1 MKRIALAFVLIAAL
15 LLGASPAHAKCWSP
29 KASEKKLGK
38 KIDNA
43 RVKNDRAR
51 LAFDDDLSKAAR
63 VHSKRMAKRDTLYH
77 NDNQSIRT
85 LLKGTWEVLGENV
98 GNGKDVAQIHRAF
111 MRSPEHRANV
121 LRPGYR
127 KVGVGVFRKAGR
139 QWITVLFQQGGKVRS
154 KVGAPTC

>member
-1 MKRIALAFVLIAAL
+1 
-15 LLGASPAHAKCWSP
+15 
-29 KASEKKLGK
+29 
-38 KIDNA
+38 
-43 RVKNDRAR
+43 
-51 LAFDDDLSKAAR
+51 
-63 VHSKRMAKRDTLYH
+63 
-77 NDNQSIRT
+77 
-85 LLKGTWEVLGENV
+85 
-98 GNGKDVAQIHRAF
+98 